1 MKGRIWIGGA
11 LLVMMLLGILG
22 CGKKRGPM
30 MNDGMMDGPGS
41 VYTPEDQSPFAG
53 SWQSR
58 DGTILLEVESQGRDE
73 MSRIQVL
80 VNGETDFTADMWVYK
95 TGYVKLTENQKDISM
110 TGTFNNLKFS
120 HTENAFCVDYSDGS
134 GRKWLTRDGAECGEK
149 DVTFSNEPKTP
160 PAKEWS
166 CPSCETKNEDEFC
179 TNCGIR
185 RPFCCKSCGWQP
197 TNEKIPVYCPECGSR
212 LK

>member
-1 MKGRIWIGGA
+1 
-11 LLVMMLLGILG
+11 
-22 CGKKRGPM
+22 
-30 MNDGMMDGPGS
+30 
-41 VYTPEDQSPFAG
+41 
-53 SWQSR
+53 
-58 DGTILLEVESQGRDE
+58 
-73 MSRIQVL
+73 
-80 VNGETDFTADMWVYK
+80 
-95 TGYVKLTENQKDISM
+95 M

-149 DVTFSNEPKTP
+149 DVTFSNEPKTT

-166 CPSCETKNEDEFC
+166 CPGCETKNEDEFC